1 MKDMFQGKSGKLP
14 TNPGFVS
21 HLTKILKANF
31 FIKENFFRIVIQVI
45 RNEWRKSE
53 KAEEKSE
60 NLKRIKNYTD
70 VQKNRLERLFENP
83 EKPVYIPAK
92 REPKLKDPEAVSLK

>member
-21 HLTKILKANF
+21 HFTKILKGHFLLSKNKF
-31 FIKENFFRIVIQVI
+31 LRIVLQVI

-92 REPKLKDPEAVSLK
+92 REPKLKDPEAVSC